1 MANEEN
7 LQPKPFKKGDP
18 RINRDGRPKGSRN
31 RSTIVREALEVQI
44 DTKDPFTGEMKR
56 VQVVDAMVLAMLKEV
71 LKKGSVQA
79 FKELMDS
86 GYGKIL
92 QEVHNVNSE
101 MDYDEAKKILDKL
114 DGIDSD
120 STS

>member
-1 MANEEN
+1 MANEDN
-7 LQPKPFKKGDP
+7 LKDFKKGFDD
-18 RINRDGRPKGSRN
+18 RRNIKGRPKGSRN